1 MLVRFGFVALRCGF
15 KGGGASGSGALGV
28 GLDSAEANDPPAKFA
43 GTFSRAR
50 GLGFQAVAHAGEKGP
65 AAFVADALDKL
76 GAERIDHGVRAIED
90 PELVARLVR
99 EQVPLTVCPL
109 SNIRLRVYSDMP
121 HHPVS
126 RLIDAGV
133 LVTINSDDPAYFGGY
148 VNANYRAVQEA
159 FDLTTSD
166 LAALAKA
173 SFAASWLEPA
183 EKATKIEEVQLYLQR
198 FNKAR
203 AGPTGYS

>member
-1 MLVRFGFVALRCGF
+1 M
-15 KGGGASGSGALGV
+15 S
-28 GLDSAEANDPPAKFA
+28 
-43 GTFSRAR
+43 
-50 GLGFQAVAHAGEKGP
+50 
-65 AAFVADALDKL
+65 
-76 GAERIDHGVRAIED
+76 
-90 PELVARLVR
+90 
-99 EQVPLTVCPL
+99 
-109 SNIRLRVYSDMP
+109 

-166 LAALAKA
+166 LTALAKA

-198 FNKAR
+198 LNKAR
-203 AGPTGYS
+203 AAPTGYS

>member
-1 MLVRFGFVALRCGF
+1 M
-15 KGGGASGSGALGV
+15 
-28 GLDSAEANDPPAKFA
+28 
-43 GTFSRAR
+43 
-50 GLGFQAVAHAGEKGP
+50 AHAGEEGP

-198 FNKAR
+198 LNKAR
-203 AGPTGYS
+203 AAPTGYS